1 MKKMTKWALPLSLL
15 ITVGVSSGAMD
26 ASAKTVNNDAAK
38 QTSLSNCDWQYN
50 QAYNWVKLSNNSFA
64 PFDVKKLSK
73 AELEKYLNS
82 LYQEIPNTNSDK
94 KTTQNTGSNKGT
106 SNTDSN
112 KGTTQ
117 NTGSDKGTPTTDS
130 NKGTT
135 QNTGSDKGT
144 PTTDSNKGTT
154 QNTGSNKGTS
164 NTDSNKGTTQNTGSK
179 ETTPTTDSNKGTTQ
193 NTGSDKGTSNTGS
206 NTSTSTNSNS
216 SSVSQFEQQ
225 VITLTNA
232 ERAKEGLPALQADT
246 TLMKSARAKSDDMAK
261 NNYFSHT
268 SPTYGS
274 PFDQMK
280 SLGISYKSAGENI
293 AQGQKT
299 PQEVVQAWMES
310 PGHRENIMNAS
321 YTHIGVGYS
330 SNGNYWTQQF
340 IQK

>member
-15 ITVGVSSGAMD
+15 MMVGVSSGAID
-26 ASAKTVNNDAAK
+26 ASAKTVNNDATK
-38 QTSLSNCDWQYN
+38 QTSVSNNNWQYN
-50 QAYNWVKLSNNSFA
+50 KAYNWVKVNNNTKS
-64 PFDVKKLSK
+64 PFQVKKMTK
-73 AELEKYLNS
+73 AELDQYLAS
-82 LYQEIPNTNSDK
+82 LK
-94 KTTQNTGSNKGT
+94 GSNKGT
-106 SNTDSN
+106 ATNKDSNKGTTTNADSNKGTTTNDADSNKGTTQNTASDKGTTTNTDSN

-117 NTGSDKGTPTTDS
+117 NTT
-130 NKGTT
+130 
-135 QNTGSDKGT
+135 
-144 PTTDSNKGTT
+144 
-154 QNTGSNKGTS
+154 
-164 NTDSNKGTTQNTGSK
+164 
-179 ETTPTTDSNKGTTQ
+179 
-193 NTGSDKGTSNTGS
+193 SDKGTSTNTGS
-206 NTSTSTNSNS
+206 NTSTTTNSNS

-280 SLGISYKSAGENI
+280 SFGISYKAAAENI

-299 PQEVVQAWMES
+299 PQEVVQAWMNS
-310 PGHRENIMNAS
+310 SGHRANIMNGS

-330 SNGNYWTQQF
+330 ANGNYWTQQF

>member
-15 ITVGVSSGAMD
+15 MMVGVSSGAID
-26 ASAKTVNNDAAK
+26 ASAKTVNNDATK
-38 QTSLSNCDWQYN
+38 QTSVSNNNWQYN
-50 QAYNWVKLSNNSFA
+50 KAYNWVKVNNNTKS
-64 PFDVKKLSK
+64 PFQVKKMTK
-73 AELEKYLNS
+73 AELNQYLAS
-82 LYQEIPNTNSDK
+82 LK
-94 KTTQNTGSNKGT
+94 GSNKGT
-106 SNTDSN
+106 ATNKDSNKGTTTNADSNKGTTQNTASDKGTTTNDADSNKGTTQNTASDKGTTTNTDSN

-117 NTGSDKGTPTTDS
+117 NTT
-130 NKGTT
+130 
-135 QNTGSDKGT
+135 
-144 PTTDSNKGTT
+144 
-154 QNTGSNKGTS
+154 
-164 NTDSNKGTTQNTGSK
+164 
-179 ETTPTTDSNKGTTQ
+179 
-193 NTGSDKGTSNTGS
+193 SDKGTSTNTGS
-206 NTSTSTNSNS
+206 NTSTTTNSNS

-280 SLGISYKSAGENI
+280 SFGISYKAAAENI

-299 PQEVVQAWMES
+299 PQEVVQAWMNS
-310 PGHRENIMNAS
+310 SGHRANIMNGS

-330 SNGNYWTQQF
+330 ANGNYWTQQF

>member
-135 QNTGSDKGT
+135 QNTGS
-144 PTTDSNKGTT
+144 
-154 QNTGSNKGTS
+154 NKGTS
-164 NTDSNKGTTQNTGSK
+164 NTDSSKETTQNTGSK
-179 ETTPTTDSNKGTTQ
+179 ETTTADSNKGTTQ

>member
-1 MKKMTKWALPLSLL
+1 KGTA
-15 ITVGVSSGAMD
+15 
-26 ASAKTVNNDAAK
+26 
-38 QTSLSNCDWQYN
+38 
-50 QAYNWVKLSNNSFA
+50 
-64 PFDVKKLSK
+64 
-73 AELEKYLNS
+73 
-82 LYQEIPNTNSDK
+82 TNKD
-94 KTTQNTGSNKGT
+94 SNKGT
-106 SNTDSN
+106 TTNADSNKGTTTNDADSN

-117 NTGSDKGTPTTDS
+117 NTASDKGTTTNDADS

-135 QNTGSDKGT
+135 QNTA
-144 PTTDSNKGTT
+144 
-154 QNTGSNKGTS
+154 
-164 NTDSNKGTTQNTGSK
+164 
-179 ETTPTTDSNKGTTQ
+179 
-193 NTGSDKGTSNTGS
+193 SDKGTSTNTGS
-206 NTSTSTNSNS
+206 NTSTTTNSNS

-280 SLGISYKSAGENI
+280 SFGISYKAAAENI

-299 PQEVVQAWMES
+299 PQEVVQAWMNS
-310 PGHRENIMNAS
+310 SGHRANIMNGS

-330 SNGNYWTQQF
+330 ANGNYWTQQF

>member
-15 ITVGVSSGAMD
+15 MMVGVSSGAID
-26 ASAKTVNNDAAK
+26 ASAKTVNNDATK
-38 QTSLSNCDWQYN
+38 QTSVSNNNWQYN
-50 QAYNWVKLSNNSFA
+50 KAYNWVKVNNNTKS
-64 PFDVKKLSK
+64 PFQVKKMTK
-73 AELEKYLNS
+73 AELDKYLAS
-82 LYQEIPNTNSDK
+82 LK
-94 KTTQNTGSNKGT
+94 GSNKGT
-106 SNTDSN
+106 ATNKDSNKGTTTNADSNKGTTTNDADSNKGTTQNTASDKGTTTNTDSN

-117 NTGSDKGTPTTDS
+117 NTT
-130 NKGTT
+130 
-135 QNTGSDKGT
+135 
-144 PTTDSNKGTT
+144 
-154 QNTGSNKGTS
+154 
-164 NTDSNKGTTQNTGSK
+164 
-179 ETTPTTDSNKGTTQ
+179 
-193 NTGSDKGTSNTGS
+193 SDKGTSTNTGS
-206 NTSTSTNSNS
+206 NTSTTTNSNS

-280 SLGISYKSAGENI
+280 SFGISYKAAAENI

-299 PQEVVQAWMES
+299 PQEVVQAWMNS
-310 PGHRENIMNAS
+310 SGHRANIMNGS

-330 SNGNYWTQQF
+330 ANGNYWTQQF

>member
-15 ITVGVSSGAMD
+15 MMVGVSSGAID
-26 ASAKTVNNDAAK
+26 ASAKTVNNDATK
-38 QTSLSNCDWQYN
+38 QTSVSNNNWQYN
-50 QAYNWVKLSNNSFA
+50 KAYNWVKVNNNTKS
-64 PFDVKKLSK
+64 PFQVKKMTK
-73 AELEKYLNS
+73 AELDQYLAS
-82 LYQEIPNTNSDK
+82 LK
-94 KTTQNTGSNKGT
+94 GSNKGT
-106 SNTDSN
+106 ATNKDSNKGTTTNDADSNKGTTQNTASDKGTTTNDADSNKGTTQNTASDKGTTTNTDSN

-117 NTGSDKGTPTTDS
+117 NTT
-130 NKGTT
+130 
-135 QNTGSDKGT
+135 
-144 PTTDSNKGTT
+144 
-154 QNTGSNKGTS
+154 
-164 NTDSNKGTTQNTGSK
+164 
-179 ETTPTTDSNKGTTQ
+179 
-193 NTGSDKGTSNTGS
+193 SDKGTSTNTGS
-206 NTSTSTNSNS
+206 NTSTTTNSNS

-280 SLGISYKSAGENI
+280 SFGISYKAAAENI

-299 PQEVVQAWMES
+299 PQEVVQAWMNS
-310 PGHRENIMNAS
+310 SGHRANIMNGS

-330 SNGNYWTQQF
+330 ANGNYWTQQF

>member
-15 ITVGVSSGAMD
+15 MMVGVSSGAID
-26 ASAKTVNNDAAK
+26 ASAKTVNNDATK
-38 QTSLSNCDWQYN
+38 QTSVSNNNWQYN
-50 QAYNWVKLSNNSFA
+50 KAYNWVKVNNNTKS
-64 PFDVKKLSK
+64 PFQVKKMTK
-73 AELEKYLNS
+73 AELNQYLAS
-82 LYQEIPNTNSDK
+82 LK
-94 KTTQNTGSNKGT
+94 GSNKGT
-106 SNTDSN
+106 ATNKDSNKGTTTNADSNKGTTTNDADSNKGTTQNTASDKGTTTNTDSN

-117 NTGSDKGTPTTDS
+117 NTT
-130 NKGTT
+130 
-135 QNTGSDKGT
+135 
-144 PTTDSNKGTT
+144 
-154 QNTGSNKGTS
+154 
-164 NTDSNKGTTQNTGSK
+164 
-179 ETTPTTDSNKGTTQ
+179 
-193 NTGSDKGTSNTGS
+193 SDKGTSTNTGS
-206 NTSTSTNSNS
+206 NTSTTTNSNS

-280 SLGISYKSAGENI
+280 SFGISYKAAAENI

-299 PQEVVQAWMES
+299 PQEVVQAWMNS
-310 PGHRENIMNAS
+310 SGHRANIMNGS

-330 SNGNYWTQQF
+330 ANGNYWTQQF

>member
-15 ITVGVSSGAMD
+15 MMVGVSSGAVD

-38 QTSLSNCDWQYN
+38 QTSVSNCDWQYTK
-50 QAYNWVKLSNNSFA
+50 AYNWVKVNENTNS
-64 PFDVKKLSK
+64 PFQVKTFTK
-73 AELEKYLNS
+73 AELDKYLAS
-82 LYQEIPNTNSDK
+82 LYGFNK
-94 KTTQNTGSNKGT
+94 GTTQNTESEKKPTTNTDSNKETPQNTASDKGT
-106 SNTDSN
+106 TTNTDSN
-112 KGTTQ
+112 KGTAQ
-117 NTGSDKGTPTTDS
+117 NTASDKGTTVTTDS

-144 PTTDSNKGTT
+144 TATTGTNNNSTANKGTT
-154 QNTGSNKGTS
+154 SNTNAGSN
-164 NTDSNKGTTQNTGSK
+164 NTTA
-179 ETTPTTDSNKGTTQ
+179 
-193 NTGSDKGTSNTGS
+193 
-206 NTSTSTNSNS
+206 TNSNS
-216 SSVSQFEQQ
+216 SSLSQFEQQ

-232 ERAKEGLPALQADT
+232 ERAKEGLSALQADT
-246 TLMKSARAKSDDMAK
+246 KLMQSARAKSDDMAK

-280 SLGISYKSAGENI
+280 SLGISYKAAAENI

-299 PQEVVQAWMES
+299 PQEVVQAWMDS
-310 PGHRENIMNAS
+310 PGHRANIMNGS

-330 SNGNYWTQQF
+330 ANGNYWTQQF

>member
-15 ITVGVSSGAMD
+15 MMVGVSSGAID
-26 ASAKTVNNDAAK
+26 ASAKTVNNDATK
-38 QTSLSNCDWQYN
+38 QTSVSNNNWQYN
-50 QAYNWVKLSNNSFA
+50 KAYNWVKVNNNTKS
-64 PFDVKKLSK
+64 PFQVKKMTK
-73 AELEKYLNS
+73 AELDQYLAS
-82 LYQEIPNTNSDK
+82 LK
-94 KTTQNTGSNKGT
+94 GSNKGT
-106 SNTDSN
+106 ATNKDSNKGTTTNDADSNKGTTQNTASDKGTTTNTDSN

-117 NTGSDKGTPTTDS
+117 NTT
-130 NKGTT
+130 
-135 QNTGSDKGT
+135 
-144 PTTDSNKGTT
+144 
-154 QNTGSNKGTS
+154 
-164 NTDSNKGTTQNTGSK
+164 
-179 ETTPTTDSNKGTTQ
+179 
-193 NTGSDKGTSNTGS
+193 SDKGTSTNTGS
-206 NTSTSTNSNS
+206 NTSTTTNSNS

-280 SLGISYKSAGENI
+280 SFGISYKAAAENI

-299 PQEVVQAWMES
+299 PQEVVQAWMNS
-310 PGHRENIMNAS
+310 SGHRANIMNGS

-330 SNGNYWTQQF
+330 ANGNYWTQQF

>member
-15 ITVGVSSGAMD
+15 MMVGVSSGAID
-26 ASAKTVNNDAAK
+26 ASAKTVNNDATK
-38 QTSLSNCDWQYN
+38 QTSVSNNNWQYN
-50 QAYNWVKLSNNSFA
+50 KAYNWVKVNNNTKS
-64 PFDVKKLSK
+64 PFQVKKMTK
-73 AELEKYLNS
+73 AELNQYLAS
-82 LYQEIPNTNSDK
+82 LK
-94 KTTQNTGSNKGT
+94 GSNKGT
-106 SNTDSN
+106 ATNKDSNKGTTTNADSNKGTTTNDADSNKGTTQNTASDKGTTTNDADSNKGTTQNTASDKGTTTNTDSN

-117 NTGSDKGTPTTDS
+117 NTT
-130 NKGTT
+130 
-135 QNTGSDKGT
+135 
-144 PTTDSNKGTT
+144 
-154 QNTGSNKGTS
+154 
-164 NTDSNKGTTQNTGSK
+164 
-179 ETTPTTDSNKGTTQ
+179 
-193 NTGSDKGTSNTGS
+193 SDKGTSTNTGS
-206 NTSTSTNSNS
+206 NTSTTTNSNS

-280 SLGISYKSAGENI
+280 SFGISYKAAAENI

-299 PQEVVQAWMES
+299 PQEVVQAWMNS
-310 PGHRENIMNAS
+310 SGHRANIMNGS

-330 SNGNYWTQQF
+330 ANGNYWTQQF